1 MGLAFYTNKQN
12 RRAAAKMAPS
22 CADIQLEFKRSVH
35 RGFSGELCRNFV
47 HG

>member
-12 RRAAAKMAPS
+12 RRAAAKMAP
-22 CADIQLEFKRSVH
+22 CADIQLEFKRNVH